1 MPEILSGTDTG
12 RAGPTGPTVQRLR
25 SNAVGLPGVLFMAVA
40 TAAPIAAMVANV
52 PIAIGFG
59 VGASAPA
66 GYMVATIVLG
76 LFALGYSAMAKHITA
91 TGAFYGFIS
100 QGLGRVLGMSA
111 GALTTMAYIVFEA
124 SLVGLFAYFGH
135 SFALQHLGWDVPW
148 IVLALAMLAVNAVLT
163 YFDVTLTA
171 KVLGVFL
178 ITEIGMLLLM
188 AAGVLFAGGGPQGW
202 SLQSLNPINAFH
214 DLNQVVADPTS
225 AGAVVVATGT
235 AGIGLFFAFW
245 SWVGFESTAM
255 YGEESRNPK
264 KIIPIAIM
272 VAVLGIGVFYVFIS
286 WIAIVGTGPDN
297 AVSLA
302 QNANTAGEIFFGPAR
317 EHLGQWAV
325 YLFEFLL
332 MTGSFACGMAFH
344 NCASRYLYAI
354 GRENLVPGFGAT
366 LGATHPKHGSPHV
379 ASFVQTGIATVIVL
393 WFFLTGRDPYTSLF
407 ALMGLL
413 GTSAILIVQ
422 SLAAFAA
429 VAYFHVHRKHPESAN
444 WFRTFIAPTLGGL
457 GMVYVTYL
465 LFTNSSFL
473 AGAGSTDIVFKLNP
487 WVVAATGLGGLFFA
501 LGCKYLAPDR
511 YESIGR
517 IVLEDTRERDETAP
531 A

>member
-1 MPEILSGTDTG
+1 MSQIVSGTD
-12 RAGPTGPTVQRLR
+12 AGPTGSAGSTVQRLR
-25 SNAVGLPGVLFMAVA
+25 QNAVGLPGVLFMAVA

-59 VGASAPA
+59 IGAHAPA

-100 QGLGRVLGMSA
+100 HGLGRVLGMSA

-124 SLVGLFAYFGH
+124 ALAGLFAYFGQGFVSTH
-135 SFALQHLGWDVPW
+135 FGIDIPW
-148 IVLALAMLAVNAVLT
+148 IFLALAMLAVNAVLT

-178 ITEIGMLLLM
+178 ITEIGILLLV
-188 AAGVLFAGGGPQGW
+188 AAGILVNGGGPQGW
-202 SLQSLNPINAFH
+202 SLQSLNPLNAFH
-214 DLNQVVADPTS
+214 DLNQVVADPINP
-225 AGAVVVATGT
+225 GAIAVATGT

-264 KIIPIAIM
+264 KIIPVAIM

-286 WIAIVGTGPDN
+286 WIAIVGTGPEN

-302 QNANTAGEIFFGPAR
+302 QNADTSAEIFFGPAR
-317 EHLGQWAV
+317 EHLGAWSV
-325 YLFEFLL
+325 FVFEFLL

-366 LGATHPKHGSPHV
+366 LGATHAKHGSPHI

-393 WFFLTGRDPYTSLF
+393 WFFFTDRDPYTSLF
-407 ALMGLL
+407 ALLGLL

-422 SLAAFAA
+422 SMAAFAA

-444 WFRTFIAPTLGGL
+444 WFRTLIAPLLGGL

-473 AGAGSTDIVFKLNP
+473 AGAGATDIVFTLSP
-487 WVVAATGLGGLFFA
+487 WVVAATGFGGLTFA
-501 LGCKYLAPDR
+501 LVCKYLAPHR

-517 IVLEDTRERDETAP
+517 IVLEDTRERDEPTA
-531 A
+531 